1 MQQQQQQEDGKLSDY
16 IRIRSKSQE
25 ITLSPCDEIS
35 SKREAVDVVNISVIG
50 FHRPGIDFS
59 CICHSG
65 SSLIHA
71 S

>member
-1 MQQQQQQEDGKLSDY
+1 MSIEKQEDGKLSDY
-16 IRIRSKSQE
+16 IRIRSKSQG
-25 ITLSPCDEIS
+25 ITLSLCDKIS

-59 CICHSG
+59 YICHSG
-65 SSLIHA
+65 SSLMHA